1 MSRSLAGVALEQTTQ
16 SLMAAN
22 VGQAYG
28 VRLLDNLVTFLR
40 RRPLNQLVVQALV
53 RSFEVIMIS
62 ELRAKNIHVRAAEN
76 YEVVQNLLLNC
87 LDYSLNKGDCVR

>member
-1 MSRSLAGVALEQTTQ
+1 
-16 SLMAAN
+16 MAAN
-22 VGQAYG
+22 VTEANGI
-28 VRLLDNLVTFLR
+28 RLFDDFLATLR
-40 RRPLNQLVVQALV
+40 RRFFNQLVVQALV
-53 RSFEVIMIS
+53 GSFEMIMIS

>member
-1 MSRSLAGVALEQTTQ
+1 
-16 SLMAAN
+16 
-22 VGQAYG
+22 VG
-28 VRLLDNLVTFLR
+28 
-40 RRPLNQLVVQALV
+40 
-53 RSFEVIMIS
+53 SFEMIMIS

>member
-1 MSRSLAGVALEQTTQ
+1 
-16 SLMAAN
+16 MAAN

-62 ELRAKNIHVRAAEN
+62 ELRAQHIHVRATEN
-76 YEVVQNLLLNC
+76 YEVVQAFLC
-87 LDYSLNKGDCVR
+87 DALDKSLDVSYHVW

>member
-1 MSRSLAGVALEQTTQ
+1 MT
-16 SLMAAN
+16 AN
-22 VGQAYG
+22 VGQSYG

-76 YEVVQNLLLNC
+76 YEVVQNLLLNY